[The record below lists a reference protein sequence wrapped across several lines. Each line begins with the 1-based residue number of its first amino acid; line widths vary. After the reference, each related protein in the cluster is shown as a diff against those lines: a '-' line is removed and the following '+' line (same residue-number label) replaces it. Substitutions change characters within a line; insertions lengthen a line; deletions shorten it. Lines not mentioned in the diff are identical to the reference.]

1 MQDGVVVVMSMASVS
16 MEESCASEME
26 RRRWRMAQE

>member
-1 MQDGVVVVMSMASVS
+1 MQDGVVVVMS